1 MRRHITDLQLFVRR
15 AGEFFAGM
23 PQCLGF
29 CAGELLHVTQQP
41 RRLIPKLWLT
51 LNGKIV
57 LSDHHFLSR
66 CDDKLHVETKLSI

>member
-1 MRRHITDLQLFVRR
+1 MRRHVTGLQLCVGRV
-15 AGEFFAGM
+15 GEFFAGM

-41 RRLIPKLWLT
+41 RRLIAKLRLT
-51 LNGKIV
+51 LNGEIV